1 MGFKEKMSKYYTDSY
16 LKKYGDRLTSFPGN
30 VLSVKMEEKSI
41 LGIFH
46 KLTVN
51 IMIRPDRSKIVSKC
65 VYKKNKW
72 FKKPEFVQL
81 KQGNNV
87 VIQGLKTVKDNKE
100 FIEISNILNMTTG
113 KDLIPVDHSQLKK
126 SRQQTPK
133 MR

>member
-16 LKKYGDRLTSFPGN
+16 LKKYGDRLTSFSGN

-46 KLTVN
+46 KLSVN
-51 IMIRPDRSKIVSKC
+51 IMIRPERSKVVSMC
-65 VYKKNKW
+65 VYNKKKW
-72 FKKPEFVQL
+72 FKKPEFIQV

-87 VIQGLKTVKDNKE
+87 VIQGLKSVKDNKE

-113 KDLIPVDHSQLKK
+113 KDLIPVDRSQLKK